1 MAIEPPNCLQRRQR
15 CLQWPSTASQRERA
29 KADKAFQKFLD
40 DSQGSLSL
48 TCPCRSGSFVTLVII
63 KAPFQFQNIQPRND
77 DAVCN
82 DSALIDSA
90 TAACRRRRRRRRMPP
105 PDAAAGCR
113 RRMPPLGRLLLFVA
127 SRSMR
132 QMHFKSSHL
141 SASRDQHDHSL
152 LQTAW
157 WHDHPHSNIAYHLPA
172 LEFVRPIH
180 PQHVSHPAPAPRVA
194 RPALFPA
201 RNYAAVQ
208 VLHHDRA

>member
-1 MAIEPPNCLQRRQR
+1 MNHPTVYNAANGA
-15 CLQWPSTASQRERA
+15 STASQRERA

-40 DSQGSLSL
+40 DSQGRACPSLAHVVQVHSSHL
-48 TCPCRSGSFVTLVII
+48 LSSKHLFSFKIYNRATTML
-63 KAPFQFQNIQPRND
+63 
-77 DAVCN
+77 
-82 DSALIDSA
+82 SALIDSA
-90 TAACRRRRRRRRMPP
+90 TAACRRRR
-105 PDAAAGCR
+105 R